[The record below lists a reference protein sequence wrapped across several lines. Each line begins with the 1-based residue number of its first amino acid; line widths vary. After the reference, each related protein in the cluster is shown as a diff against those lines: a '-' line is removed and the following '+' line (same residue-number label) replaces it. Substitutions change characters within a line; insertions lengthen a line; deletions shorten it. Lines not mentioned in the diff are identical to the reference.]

1 MKNVAERE
9 RQRPEVV
16 DDTPGTGTPTLVE
29 EVNATPGP
37 DDSVAKRAYE
47 RYLERGS
54 EHGHDQEDWFEAE
67 REIRGRR

>member
-9 RQRPEVV
+9 PQQPDVV
-16 DDTPGTGTPTLVE
+16 DDTPGTGTPALAE
-29 EVNATPGP
+29 EVNATASQ
-37 DDSVAKRAYE
+37 DDPVAKRAYE